1 VSANATPRIY
11 NIKINTQDTAGAPRH
26 SFTIALTFV
35 TRNFA
40 RREPAA
46 FPVVNAGSTATSGAI
61 SIAAQFGFS
70 STVTLICSLKSGTGS
85 FSVAPASV
93 NSVPATANVT
103 ATATSSSAGSYRD
116 ESLRLPV
123 SFPTICIRNL

>member
-46 FPVVNAGSTATSGAI
+46 FPVVNAGSTTTSGAI

-70 STVTLICSLKSGTGS
+70 STVTLICSLKSGQFQRCT
-85 FSVAPASV
+85 SVGELSPRHRQCYGDRHFFERRQLSGREPQV
-93 NSVPATANVT
+93 
-103 ATATSSSAGSYRD
+103 AGIIPD
-116 ESLRLPV
+116 
-123 SFPTICIRNL
+123 NLHP